1 MFKNIITHK
10 KNQLFGNK
18 TVAELASKAIVVR
31 GVGGDGVAWDG
42 EGQGN
47 TSLKI
52 FCLLGTAFSRI
63 FKACL

>member
-1 MFKNIITHK
+1 
-10 KNQLFGNK
+10 LFGNK

-31 GVGGDGVAWDG
+31 GWGMGGGNGVAPGGSLRWG